1 MEAVLQRR
9 LAVYHVGLWVCLGVT
24 LALAVTLL
32 AGDLA
37 VGPADFPYGW
47 ATLWLLS
54 IIAAPPLGIVM
65 LIGPVWRT
73 LPLARRRATAIGYL
87 IVGGLDLGILAAGIA
102 LTLGPLDFGFWLL
115 PLLYAVGVALAILA
129 THPPR
134 RKQGEELF
142 P

>member
-1 MEAVLQRR
+1 MEAVVQRR
-9 LAVYHVGLWVCLGVT
+9 LAVYHVGLWICLGVT

-37 VGPADFPYGW
+37 VGPAAFPRGW

-54 IIAAPPLGIVM
+54 IIGAPPLGIVM

-73 LPLARRRATAIGYL
+73 LPLARRRATAIGY
-87 IVGGLDLGILAAGIA
+87 IAVGGLDLAMLAIGMYTTYGPSGPTLWLLTSIYALGLA
-102 LTLGPLDFGFWLL
+102 LT
-115 PLLYAVGVALAILA
+115 VLA
-129 THPPR
+129 TRPVR
-134 RKQGEELF
+134 RREAEELF

>member
-1 MEAVLQRR
+1 MEAVVQRR
-9 LAVYHVGLWVCLGVT
+9 LAFYQVGLWVCLGVT

-54 IIAAPPLGIVM
+54 IITAPPLGIVM

-73 LPLARRRATAIGYL
+73 LPLARRRATAIGY
-87 IVGGLDLGILAAGIA
+87 IAVGGLDLATLALGMSTTFGPSGPA
-102 LTLGPLDFGFWLL
+102 LWLL
-115 PLLYAVGVALAILA
+115 TSIYALGLALAVLA
-129 THPPR
+129 TRPAR
-134 RKQGEELF
+134 RRGAEELF